1 MVKGSQQGSQLSA
14 RVLVVEDDETVA
26 DVVARY
32 LSREGHQV
40 EIVGNGRA
48 AIERAAQVGF
58 DLVILDIM
66 LPGIDGLE
74 VSRQLRSMMPVPII
88 MLTALGEESDRV
100 MGLDM
105 GADDY
110 IAKPFSPRELMA
122 RVRSVLRRAGGSL
135 SSVVEGRE
143 PLVAG
148 ELVVDPAAHEVTL
161 GGRLVTLTA
170 REFELLCFL
179 MKRPRQVFTREDL
192 LERVWGYV
200 YGDKSTVTVHVRR
213 LREKIEE
220 DPARPRRVTTV
231 WGVGY
236 RFDP

>member
-1 MVKGSQQGSQLSA
+1 M
-14 RVLVVEDDETVA
+14 LVVEDDETVS
-26 DVVARY
+26 DVVGRY
-32 LSREGHQV
+32 LSREGFGV
-40 EIVGNGRA
+40 EIVNEGRA
-48 AIERAAQVGF
+48 AIERATQGF

-66 LPGIDGLE
+66 LPGVDGLE
-74 VSRQLRSMMPVPII
+74 VSRQLRAKTPVPII

-100 MGLDM
+100 MGLDL

-110 IAKPFSPRELMA
+110 ITKPFSPRELMA
-122 RVRSVLRRAGGSL
+122 RVRSVLRRASGPL
-135 SSVVEGRE
+135 SSAAASQE
-143 PLVAG
+143 PMVAG
-148 ELVVDPAAHEVTL
+148 DLVVDPTAHEVRL
-161 GGRLVTLTA
+161 GDRLVMLTA
-170 REFELLCFL
+170 IEFDLLSFL
-179 MKRPRQVFTREDL
+179 MRHPRQVFTREDL

-220 DPARPRRVTTV
+220 DPAQPMRVITV